1 MPVPSLGG
9 KPMEHF
15 AKVGFHSRL
24 RKKTLLSIVAITEA
38 AIPAPLYFNVEC
50 ETTQQAALHKATFFS
65 HAQEH
70 SKTTTL
76 KFGGGGAEQLCE
88 KSETLRATFF
98 LHNPDLVNVIFGVTI
113 LWGC

>member
-1 MPVPSLGG
+1 MPVLSLAG
-9 KPMEHF
+9 KPMERS
-15 AKVGFHSRL
+15 AKISCHSGL
-24 RKKTLLSIVAITEA
+24 CKKTLLSIVAITEA

-65 HAQEH
+65 RAQEH

-88 KSETLRATFF
+88 KS
-98 LHNPDLVNVIFGVTI
+98 
-113 LWGC
+113 